1 MTGWL
6 IDTTLTTGALIAL
19 VLVLRRPVARLF
31 GPGMAY
37 ALWALPLVRLL
48 LPPLVL
54 PASLAPQ
61 AAAQGAAADMVL
73 LEATR
78 TVAPAEAG
86 FDWAALVLAVWLGG
100 ALLFLGWQL
109 LSYRIMRRRLLSRA
123 RPMGHD
129 GSVRIVESP
138 EVPAPIAFGLRDK
151 VVALP
156 LGFMA
161 GPDRTA
167 RDLAIAHEL
176 EHHAGHDLAANFAVQ
191 PLLALH
197 WFNPLAW
204 AGWRAMRRDQEAAC
218 DARVMEGCDAA
229 TRAAYGRLIAGF
241 AQSPRLALAAPM
253 ACPVLGEKSIIHR
266 LRSLTMSEVSLRR
279 RLAGRAAIAAAL
291 LALPLTATISYAEAG
306 NPPAPPAAPS
316 DPAPRVT
323 RHVTIIDKP
332 DGGAEV
338 DDKSL
343 VTRVIER
350 DGKTI
355 VYKSSKPATDEEIE
369 RRVADAMAS
378 MPEPPVPPVPP
389 VPGAATPTP
398 PVPPVPPVPGTRQQ
412 RRIVMLET
420 NGDRTIVGPADA
432 AAIEMSCADGTQRS
446 EVEASAGEGDRRE
459 RVRMRICSR
468 GGEKAHALEGLR
480 RARERLSTDRHL
492 SDTIRAD
499 VLRQLDA
506 EIEKLSRQG

>member
-61 AAAQGAAADMVL
+61 DSPQGAGMDVILLAAPQ
-73 LEATR
+73 A
-78 TVAPAEAG
+78 VAPAEAV
-86 FDWAALVLAVWLGG
+86 FDWTALALAVWLGG
-100 ALLFLGWQL
+100 AALFLGQRL
-109 LSYRIMRRRLLSRA
+109 LAYRVMRRRLLAGA
-123 RPMGHD
+123 RPMGRE
-129 GSVRIVESP
+129 GAVRIVESS
-138 EVPAPIAFGLRDK
+138 EVPAPIAFGLIDK

-156 LGFMA
+156 PGFMA
-161 GPDRTA
+161 SPDRTA

-218 DARVMEGCDAA
+218 DARVIAGCDAA

-266 LRSLTMSEVSLRR
+266 LRSLTMSEVSPRR

-291 LALPLTATISYAEAG
+291 LALPLTASISYADAG
-306 NPPAPPAAPS
+306 NPPAPPAAS
-316 DPAPRVT
+316 ADAAPRVAK
-323 RHVTIIDKP
+323 RIVIIDKP

-338 DDKSL
+338 DDKNL
-343 VTRVIER
+343 VTHVIER

-355 VYKSSKPATDEEIE
+355 VYKSAKPVTEAEAEA
-369 RRVADAMAS
+369 RVAEAMAS
-378 MPEPPVPPVPP
+378 MPELPQPPLP
-389 VPGAATPTP
+389 PTP
-398 PVPPVPPVPGTRQQ
+398 PPPGQIHE
-412 RRIVMLET
+412 RRVVMIES
-420 NGDRTIVGPADA
+420 NGGPRTIATDDISGISMDCTEGPAGTTVNA
-432 AAIEMSCADGTQRS
+432 VSNDG
-446 EVEASAGEGDRRE
+446 RREE
-459 RVRMRICSR
+459 RVRLHFCSR
-468 GGEKAHALEGLR
+468 GGDMAKALEGLR
-480 RARERLSTDRHL
+480 RARSRLADDKSL
-492 SDTIRAD
+492 SDGVRAE
-499 VLRQLDA
+499 VLRQFDA
-506 EIEKLSRQG
+506 EIAKLSGQG